1 MDLAFWL
8 DSTHLL
14 AQISTAYF
22 PCYFFSSRKKN
33 VKKMIKF
40 LSEPYLPYTN
50 SIITSFGIQMIYIK
64 HLKSV
69 DIT

>member
-22 PCYFFSSRKKN
+22 PVTFFRQGKKRKK
-33 VKKMIKF
+33 
-40 LSEPYLPYTN
+40 
-50 SIITSFGIQMIYIK
+50 
-64 HLKSV
+64 
-69 DIT
+69 DD